1 MKTWN
6 APVMQELDVRMTASG
21 SVASTSEEAGYL
33 SGNGFVYAT
42 YNSATH
48 EWNSKINDS
57 GVDDGC
63 VSEIKQN
70 S

>member
-42 YNSATH
+42 YNSATS
-48 EWNSKINDS
+48 EWNSKINDT

-63 VSEIKQN
+63 VGEIKY